1 MRPRVF
7 RAVRRHSAAL
17 GLKADTARNMASP
30 APNFEMYWSSVTI
43 EFVENNCR
51 RPSLYCGRC
60 AEFHDVEAFSSGST
74 GQRRERVRYCSAGKP
89 ATWPASAIM

>member
-1 MRPRVF
+1 M
-7 RAVRRHSAAL
+7 AL
-17 GLKADTARNMASP
+17 GLKTDTARNMASP

-60 AEFHDVEAFSSGST
+60 AEFHDVEAFSSTWTGTQTSST
-74 GQRRERVRYCSAGKP
+74 TKTKAKKYRDGGIRSPARRSEVQK
-89 ATWPASAIM
+89 